1 MTINTFLPGF
11 KHFALHIE
19 LKHRLLQIFL
29 CILLSISG
37 QAQILQLINSGT
49 SVSLRGLSVVNDQV
63 LWVSGSEGT
72 VGLST
77 NGGIS
82 WKWTR
87 VPHYEKS
94 DFRDIEAFS
103 DREAII
109 MGITEPAVILLT
121 TDGGN
126 SWTTKFEDSSKTA
139 FLDAM
144 DYSGDHL
151 VVVGDP
157 VVDHIFFAE
166 STDRGKRWKINS
178 PSDALPTAAGE
189 SFFAASGSNIRHLPD
204 GSWVL
209 VSGGKKSCIYFGN
222 SRIPLF
228 ITQGKE
234 TTGANSI
241 AINPVNT
248 NQAFIVGG
256 DFKHDTVQTGN
267 SLLIQFNPFSQKAPL
282 APPHGY
288 RSCVE
293 YINEN
298 KMICCGTSGVD
309 ISNDGG
315 LHWKLISAMSFHVCR
330 KSKTG
335 NVVFLA
341 GGHGSIARWRLGF

>member
-1 MTINTFLPGF
+1 
-11 KHFALHIE
+11 
-19 LKHRLLQIFL
+19 
-29 CILLSISG
+29 
-37 QAQILQLINSGT
+37 
-49 SVSLRGLSVVNDQV
+49 VVNDQV

-228 ITQGKE
+228 IAQGKE

-341 GGHGSIARWRLGF
+341 GGHGSIARWRPGF

>member
-1 MTINTFLPGF
+1 M
-11 KHFALHIE
+11 K
-19 LKHRLLQIFL
+19 RLLQIIL
-29 CILLSISG
+29 CFLLSKSG
-37 QAQILQLINSGT
+37 QAQQLQLLNSGMA
-49 SVSLRGLSVVNDQV
+49 VSLRGLSVVSDQV

-94 DFRDIEAFS
+94 DFRDIEAFN

-126 SWTTKFEDSSKTA
+126 SWTTEFEDTSKST
-139 FLDAM
+139 FLDAF
-144 DYSGDHL
+144 DFSANQAA
-151 VVVGDP
+151 VVGDP
-157 VVDHIFFAE
+157 VADHIFFAE
-166 STDRGKRWKINS
+166 STDRGKRWSINS
-178 PSDALPTAAGE
+178 SPGYMTTVAGE
-189 SFFAASGSNIRHLPD
+189 SFFAASGSNIQHLPD

-209 VSGGKKSCIYFGN
+209 VSGGKKSCIYFGS
-222 SRIPLF
+222 SRIPLL
-228 ITQGKE
+228 ITQGRE

-241 AINPVNT
+241 AINPVNS

-256 DFKHDTVQTGN
+256 DFKHDTVQSGN
-267 SLLIQFNPFSQKAPL
+267 SLFIQMNPFSQKAPL
-282 APPHGY
+282 TPPHGY

-298 KMICCGTSGVD
+298 QLICCGTSGVD

-315 LHWKLISAMSFHVCR
+315 LHWKLISDKSFHVCR
-330 KSKTG
+330 KSKIG
-335 NVVFLA
+335 NAVFLA
-341 GGHGSIARWRLGF
+341 GSHGAIARWRPAF

>member
-1 MTINTFLPGF
+1 M
-11 KHFALHIE
+11 K
-19 LKHRLLQIFL
+19 RLLQIVLF
-29 CILLSISG
+29 ILLSKSG
-37 QAQILQLINSGT
+37 QAQQLQLLNTGNSF
-49 SVSLRGLSVVNDQV
+49 SLRGLSVVSDQV
-63 LWVSGSEGT
+63 LWTSGSEGT

-82 WKWTR
+82 WKWIQ

-126 SWTTKFEDSSKTA
+126 SWITVFEDTSKAA

-144 DYSGDHL
+144 DFSGNQAA
-151 VVVGDP
+151 VVGDP
-157 VVDHIFFAE
+157 VADHIFFAE
-166 STDRGKRWKINS
+166 SGDRGKGWNINNS
-178 PSDALPTAAGE
+178 YGFLPTAVGE
-189 SFFAASGSNIRHLPD
+189 SFFAASGSNIQHLPD

-209 VSGGKKSCIYFGN
+209 VSGGKKSCIYFRN
-222 SRIPLF
+222 SRMPLF
-228 ITQGKE
+228 ISQGKE

-241 AINPVNT
+241 AINPVNS

-256 DFKHDTVQTGN
+256 DFKHDTARSGN
-267 SLLIQFNPFSQKAPL
+267 SLLIQMNPFSQKAPL
-282 APPHGY
+282 STPHGY

-298 KMICCGTSGVD
+298 QMICCGTTGVD

-315 LHWKLISAMSFHVCR
+315 LHWKLVSDKSFHVCR

-335 NVVFLA
+335 NAVFLA
-341 GGHGSIARWRLGF
+341 GSHGAIARWLTAF

>member
-1 MTINTFLPGF
+1 MTINILLPGS
-11 KHFALHIE
+11 KHCALRLE
-19 LKHRLLQIFL
+19 LKNRLLQIFL

-37 QAQILQLINSGT
+37 QAQILQLLNSGT

-144 DYSGDHL
+144 DFSGDHM

-157 VVDHIFFAE
+157 VGDHIFFAE
-166 STDRGKRWKINS
+166 STDWREEMEYQFIIGYDTDCSRRIFFCSQWNQYSISSGWILGIGIRREKILHIFWQFTHTTRVRAGKGNDRCQFHCHK
-178 PSDALPTAAGE
+178 PCQYQ
-189 SFFAASGSNIRHLPD
+189 SG
-204 GSWVL
+204 
-209 VSGGKKSCIYFGN
+209 IY
-222 SRIPLF
+222 
-228 ITQGKE
+228 
-234 TTGANSI
+234 
-241 AINPVNT
+241 
-248 NQAFIVGG
+248 
-256 DFKHDTVQTGN
+256 
-267 SLLIQFNPFSQKAPL
+267 
-282 APPHGY
+282 
-288 RSCVE
+288 C
-293 YINEN
+293 
-298 KMICCGTSGVD
+298 
-309 ISNDGG
+309 
-315 LHWKLISAMSFHVCR
+315 
-330 KSKTG
+330 
-335 NVVFLA
+335 
-341 GGHGSIARWRLGF
+341 WRRF